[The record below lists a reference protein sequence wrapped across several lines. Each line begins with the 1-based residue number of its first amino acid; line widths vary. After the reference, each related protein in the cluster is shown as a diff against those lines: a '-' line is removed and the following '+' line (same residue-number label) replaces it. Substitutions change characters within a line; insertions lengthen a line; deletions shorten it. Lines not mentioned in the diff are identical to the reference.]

1 MKTLTTE
8 QIEKLKTRDWVA
20 SGGYFVTRNLAEQ
33 DFLNLTGVDLENLL
47 YSIYLPISNK
57 IEYYKS
63 SVYKNGEKYFLQY
76 TIYVDGVVWASGN
89 FAMFVDD
96 ILGLYTPKE
105 EQKTDEKEEE
115 ETDEEKFLDY
125 LQGFV
130 GERPDGDVIELI
142 KNNCSSFWGN
152 IVADV
157 INTLTY
163 DDLPGSLQEE
173 CGWNYV
179 DENPAMSLDRAAEK
193 CYEEDV
199 KHFIV
204 NYLNKKL

>member
-1 MKTLTTE
+1 MKTLTTQ
-8 QIEKLKTRDWVA
+8 QIEKLKNFHWVA
-20 SGGYFVTRNLAEQ
+20 GDGSFVSRNLADL
-33 DFLNLTGVDLENLL
+33 DFLEFTGFDLSEL
-47 YSIYLPISNK
+47 YDTFYLPISNR

-76 TIYVDGVVWASGN
+76 TIYVDGVMWASGN
-89 FAMFVDD
+89 FTMFVDD

-105 EQKTDEKEEE
+105 EQKIDEKEEE

-125 LQGFV
+125 LSGFV

-152 IVADV
+152 IVTDI

-163 DDLPGSLQEE
+163 DDLPSSLQEE

-179 DENPAMSLDRAAEK
+179 DENPAMCLDRAAEK
-193 CYEEDV
+193 CYEEDDFV
-199 KHFIV
+199 HI
-204 NYLNKKL
+204 LST